1 MAERVQHSPNQK
13 RSNKVSGGETLRIVP
28 CPIGHQGGKVADHKG
43 CPSRL
48 SWENFRAWPCMRP
61 PVLTS
66 RSDNGQ
72 VSERECV
79 VDGDLLMT
87 IRVSRSSAT
96 TMHSNTEP
104 PVFSTKQQLE

>member
-1 MAERVQHSPNQK
+1 M
-13 RSNKVSGGETLRIVP
+13 
-28 CPIGHQGGKVADHKG
+28 
-43 CPSRL
+43 
-48 SWENFRAWPCMRP
+48 
-61 PVLTS
+61 LTS

-104 PVFSTKQQLE
+104 SVFSMKQQLE